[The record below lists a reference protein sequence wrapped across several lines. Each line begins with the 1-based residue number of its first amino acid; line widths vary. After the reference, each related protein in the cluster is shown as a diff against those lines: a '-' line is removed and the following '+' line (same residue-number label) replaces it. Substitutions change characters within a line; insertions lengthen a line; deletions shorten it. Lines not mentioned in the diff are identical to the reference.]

1 MIKDLGEGN
10 IITAFVI
17 AVALIALDQAVKL
30 IIVQNLS
37 LHESIPIIKNIF
49 HLTYIRNYGAAFGLL
64 VNQRIFF
71 IIITLAIILVL
82 LYFYK
87 LVQKSEIILQV
98 AWGLGLGGAVGNLI
112 DRIRLG
118 YVIDFLDF
126 RVWPVFNL
134 ADSAIVV
141 AVSLFF
147 YWGII
152 LDGME

>member
-1 MIKDLGEGN
+1 M
-10 IITAFVI
+10 
-17 AVALIALDQAVKL
+17 
-30 IIVQNLS
+30 IIVHNFA
-37 LHESIPIIKNIF
+37 LHESIPVIENIF
-49 HLTYIRNYGAAFGLL
+49 HLTYVRNYGAAFGFL
-64 VNQRIFF
+64 VNQRFFF
-71 IIITLAIILVL
+71 ISITLIIIFVL
-82 LYFYK
+82 LFIYK
-87 LVQKSEIILQV
+87 QMLKEGIMLQI

-112 DRIRLG
+112 DRVRLG

-147 YWGII
+147 YWAII

>member
-1 MIKDLGEGN
+1 MIA
-10 IITAFVI
+10 AFII
-17 AVALIALDQAVKL
+17 AVVVIILDQVSKL
-30 IIVQNLS
+30 IIVQNFS
-37 LHESIPIIKNIF
+37 LHDSITIIENIF

-64 VNQRIFF
+64 NNQRLFF
-71 IIITLAIILVL
+71 IIITLAIIVGL
-82 LYFYK
+82 LFFYK
-87 LVQKSEIILQV
+87 QVQKEVIILQV

-112 DRIRLG
+112 DRVRIG

-147 YWGII
+147 YWAII
-152 LDGME
+152 LDGLE